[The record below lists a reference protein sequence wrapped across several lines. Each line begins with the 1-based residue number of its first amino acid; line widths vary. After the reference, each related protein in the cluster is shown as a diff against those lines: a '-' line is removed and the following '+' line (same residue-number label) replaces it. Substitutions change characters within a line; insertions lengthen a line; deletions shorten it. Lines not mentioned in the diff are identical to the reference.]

1 MSESVF
7 VGLIVGTSQ
16 QVAIKRETRDIED
29 LMLRQI
35 IDKNMI
41 LNLLLSGSR
50 SEGFRHEGSDVDIM
64 VSSNVCQVIM
74 DVSMIQFYR
83 TSGTV
88 LFLSDSTKS
97 PPGFTLLQVLTPN
110 KNILHL
116 DDFGFFARMHEK
128 FYLTCSGFKK
138 WFCLELPDLVTI
150 HGPCAAG
157 FIDGYDIDIAV
168 CLACDSWPSSASSW
182 IDRCDSWPDS
192 RVVNDIVR
200 NGCHFVAI
208 GRPSGQY
215 EHIEWRISFSR
226 AEQKCVYAMNHT
238 Q

>member
-1 MSESVF
+1 M
-7 VGLIVGTSQ
+7 
-16 QVAIKRETRDIED
+16 
-29 LMLRQI
+29 
-35 IDKNMI
+35 N
-41 LNLLLSGSR
+41 
-50 SEGFRHEGSDVDIM
+50 
-64 VSSNVCQVIM
+64 
-74 DVSMIQFYR
+74 
-83 TSGTV
+83 
-88 LFLSDSTKS
+88 
-97 PPGFTLLQVLTPN
+97 
-110 KNILHL
+110 
-116 DDFGFFARMHEK
+116 EK

-208 GRPSGQY
+208 GHPSGQY